1 MSIQDPAQL
10 QFRERTDVRSRR
22 KAPSSFS
29 AGWLVVVLVGAV
41 GFVLLVR
48 TILERSAAT
57 AGPSSFVT
65 AGAPVRSDAELKAE
79 LAAELGVAAP
89 EEADSSPVT
98 SMPAPAVGGS
108 MVYRCVPRNGAVIFQ
123 SQPCAADQQTT
134 RVIHAPAE
142 VARSRPYVAAA
153 AVANTVVQNTVINN
167 NQRLAD
173 ERERRRRQCDAAKRN
188 RDRTLERV
196 GLARTYD
203 LLQRLDA
210 QVYEACKGL

>member
-1 MSIQDPAQL
+1 M
-10 QFRERTDVRSRR
+10 
-22 KAPSSFS
+22 
-29 AGWLVVVLVGAV
+29 

-48 TILERSAAT
+48 TTLERSAAT
-57 AGPSSFVT
+57 AGPSSFV
-65 AGAPVRSDAELKAE
+65 ADAPIRSDAELKAE

-98 SMPAPAVGGS
+98 SMPAPAMGGS
-108 MVYRCVPRNGAVIFQ
+108 MVYRCVPRSGAVIFQ

-142 VARSRPYVAAA
+142 AARAQPYAASA
-153 AVANTVVQNTVINN
+153 AIANTVVQNTVINN
-167 NQRLAD
+167 NQLVAD
-173 ERERRRRQCDAAKRN
+173 ELERRRRQCDAAKRN

-196 GLARTYD
+196 GLSRTYD